1 VPDRDAAPRQLPAAS
16 DLVAP
21 SRARLATELQP
32 LAEWGSPLLWARLCA
47 RTPPAAVSLG
57 ALVHYIRVALQ
68 AGDTRA
74 AQQLFVALLERTA
87 GLNRQW
93 AARAVARTPGLG
105 GAAAEQV
112 REELHQE
119 LTLRLWEQLARAGG
133 EQWELFFQHAL
144 DFAQRHTATAF
155 MEQRGYWASPG
166 IARPARLRSLLL
178 STRVSIQGRLGEDGA
193 SADAAATVADGVD
206 HFTRADLADLRGLA
220 LRLPARERLVI
231 VMRYWQQASEDEIA
245 VALGG
250 ASTRT
255 VRNYQRRAFA
265 RLREWYAGAEAMP

>member
-1 VPDRDAAPRQLPAAS
+1 VPDHDAAPRQLPAAS
-16 DLVAP
+16 DLVALA
-21 SRARLATELQP
+21 RARLAAELMLLP
-32 LAEWGSPLLWARLCA
+32 AWGSPLLWARLCA

-68 AGDTRA
+68 AGDTQA

-105 GAAAEQV
+105 GAPAEQV
-112 REELHQE
+112 REELQQE
-119 LTLRLWEQLARAGG
+119 LTLRLWEQIARAGG
-133 EQWELFFQHAL
+133 EQWELFFQRAL

-155 MEQRGYWASPG
+155 MEQRGYWAPPG
-166 IARPARLRSLLL
+166 IARPARLRALLL
-178 STRVSIQGRLGEDGA
+178 STLVPVQGRPAEDG
-193 SADAAATVADGVD
+193 SAKRAAVLADGVD

-245 VALGG
+245 AALGG
-250 ASTRT
+250 VSTRT